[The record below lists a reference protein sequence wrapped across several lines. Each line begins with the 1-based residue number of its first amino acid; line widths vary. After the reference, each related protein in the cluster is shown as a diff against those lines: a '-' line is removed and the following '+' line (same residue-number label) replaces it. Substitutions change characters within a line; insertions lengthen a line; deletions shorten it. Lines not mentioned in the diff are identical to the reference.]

1 MARGGAEGRRVSARG
16 CLRCE
21 DMGCRRCLPL
31 AEQIAA
37 VSGEQGL
44 SADELELVRLRN
56 QVAVLEGEVL
66 RERQRADKFKA
77 GLRCRWA
84 PGVSCLSM
92 APDSPSSWCP
102 TCRLAGEVA

>member
-1 MARGGAEGRRVSARG
+1 
-16 CLRCE
+16 
-21 DMGCRRCLPL
+21 MGCRRCLPL

-66 RERQRADKFKA
+66 RERQRADRFKT
-77 GLRCRWA
+77 GLRCEWQQLRDEME
-84 PGVSCLSM
+84 SCHQLT
-92 APDSPSSWCP
+92 DERDSWCP